1 VVLTVA
7 VLLVDAAVS
16 SRSDGPAREQATLAY
31 LDAIRPL
38 IERSNSQGADIA
50 DVRTNAVQL
59 GRDGIGRRL
68 DRVSRE
74 ADDVVRDS
82 RRVSTPP
89 ALRDAN
95 DLLVATFAIRSKA
108 AGTVRQAF
116 SDALGTQPPEPAIK
130 SLVEV
135 GKDMGASDR
144 AYQLFLG
151 SLPPASAPPAPS
163 LWMSNDQDWTQPF
176 LTTFVTALRSSQTL
190 SPVHDLGVV
199 LVVVDPAAVGAEGG
213 IAVLPSAKNLKLQIV
228 VANAGNVAEKHATVT
243 ATVSPSAV
251 GPSDVARDFVDLTP
265 GQRRTVTLGTLRPL
279 TGTPFTL
286 LVRIEPVPG
295 ETSTADNDK
304 TAVYVMR

>member
-16 SRSDGPAREQATLAY
+16 SRSNGPAREQATLAY

-38 IERSNSQGADIA
+38 IERSNSEAADIA

-82 RRVSTPP
+82 RRVSPPP

-116 SDALGTQPPEPAIK
+116 NDALGTQPPEPAIT

-163 LWMSNDQDWTQPF
+163 QWMSNDQDWTQPF

-199 LVVVDPAAVGAEGG
+199 LVVVDPAAVGSEGG
-213 IAVLPSAKNLKLQIV
+213 ITVLPSAKNLKLQIV

-279 TGTPFTL
+279 TGTSFTL

-304 TAVYVMR
+304 TQVYVMR